1 MGDFSDRPYPFFQ
14 THKAFKTPGLKNV
27 GLTSPYFHDGSEE
40 TLEDV
45 VRFYNQGGR
54 EYLSGA
60 TSPEIRPLGLSDRE
74 IGDIVAF
81 LRALTAPV
89 EFEIPK
95 IPSAEDRFEP
105 MDFELEA
112 SGSSAAR

>member
-1 MGDFSDRPYPFFQ
+1 M
-14 THKAFKTPGLKNV
+14 
-27 GLTSPYFHDGSEE
+27 
-40 TLEDV
+40 

-74 IGDIVAF
+74 IGDIVTF

-95 IPSAEDRFEP
+95 IRFDLGWRDYGAFDENDLGP
-105 MDFELEA
+105 VLMKKY
-112 SGSSAAR
+112 G